1 MKPLVDPMRPLRPEP
16 PRRQQAKA
24 PANETSAAQTTKQ
37 QGLKIEPR
45 RRIRLPKR
53 YIVAAL
59 LLTALLFSPETIGQI
74 LVLVYGVLTI
84 LRRFSMLQTFILAAL
99 LLLISPLFTWLT
111 GSEENG
117 SVLAGYS
124 FVLLGLGLVQLI
136 LAYRRVSDPSGL
148 RQ

>member
-1 MKPLVDPMRPLRPEP
+1 MNRLVDPMRPMQAPKLP
-16 PRRQQAKA
+16 PRKAKPPVSDESKA
-24 PANETSAAQTTKQ
+24 PAVPK
-37 QGLKIEPR
+37 QGLQIKPR
-45 RRIRLPKR
+45 HRLLLPKR
-53 YIVAAL
+53 YILAAVL
-59 LLTALLFSPETIGQI
+59 LITLLVIPETIGQL
-74 LVLVYGVLTI
+74 LVLAYGVLTI
-84 LRRFSMLQTFILAAL
+84 LRRFSMFQTFILAAA

-148 RQ
+148 NR